1 MTEPQQSTLTRLAE
15 LARTQPD
22 TPAYCFLANGVE
34 VSARLSYAQLLANVT
49 RTAHQLRALQL
60 QGRPI
65 VLVFQPGL
73 PFVVAFWACLAAG
86 AIAIPTLAPDAVSRK
101 RALPRLRSIIQDVGA
116 TAVLCGELADVADLE
131 PAHTR
136 LMVAVDPTA
145 TASAALSDDID
156 PDQPAYLQ
164 YTSGSTSEPK
174 GVVITRAL
182 LARHLATLASVWD
195 YSPQARSLTWMPHSH
210 DYGLVDGLLTP
221 VFAGATCHL
230 MASRTF
236 IRDPLRWLRAI
247 GEHRITHSAAP
258 PFAFQLCRQALARS
272 APGEH
277 RFQLDSWRVASTG
290 AEPISGEVLRA
301 FARELAP
308 HGFRMD
314 MFWPAYGLAE
324 ATLLV
329 TTRAG
334 VVEQGFSRAGL
345 AAGKVV
351 ADADG
356 ARLVSCGPAITG
368 ATVVI
373 VDPTTHAVCAD
384 DAIGEVWIDSDSR
397 CHQYWNKPDASR
409 ELFAARLG
417 GEPVAGESRRTYLR
431 SGDLGFLRDGE
442 LYICGR
448 LKDVLIVNGENIHA
462 PDVEQVVRLAV
473 PELADMSN
481 SVFRLPSE
489 GREHVV
495 LLQEVDLRQH
505 PSLNLHEAR
514 ARVQQAVFE
523 AFGFT
528 LREVGF
534 VKPRA
539 LPRTTSGKMQRTD
552 CRLQYLAGT
561 LELIAPPAQITA
573 PASAR
578 VDAHGVQQHLCACLE
593 AQLALPANTLQAQR
607 PFADLGMDSAS
618 VMAMVAAL
626 EDRYAVGLVPQLVW
640 EHPTPARLA
649 AHIAARAQATSQDM
663 VQLFDAL
670 EQELADAG

>member
-1 MTEPQQSTLTRLAE
+1 MAKPQQLPLERLAE
-15 LARTQPD
+15 LARAQPD
-22 TPAYCFLANGVE
+22 IPAYCFLANGVE

-60 QGRPI
+60 QGRPV

-73 PFVVAFWACLAAG
+73 SFVVAFWACLAAG
-86 AIAIPTLAPDAVSRK
+86 AIAIPTLAPDSVSRK
-101 RALPRLRSIIQDVGA
+101 RTLPRLRSVIQDVGA
-116 TAVLCGELADVADLE
+116 TTVLCDKLADADDLE
-131 PAHTR
+131 PAHAR
-136 LMVAVDPTA
+136 LVVEVDPAAIT
-145 TASAALSDDID
+145 TAALPNDID
-156 PDQPAYLQ
+156 PEQPAYLQ

-174 GVVITRAL
+174 GVVITHVL
-182 LARHLATLASVWD
+182 LARHLATLTRVWD

-236 IRDPLRWLRAI
+236 VRDPLRWLRAI

-272 APGEH
+272 AHGEH

-334 VVEQGFSRAGL
+334 MVEKGFSRAGL
-345 AAGKVV
+345 AASKVV
-351 ADADG
+351 TDPDG
-356 ARLVSCGPAITG
+356 TRLVSCGPSIAGT
-368 ATVVI
+368 TVII
-373 VDPTTHAVCAD
+373 VDPVTHTACTD
-384 DAIGEVWIDSDSR
+384 DSVGEVWIDSDSR
-397 CHQYWNKPDASR
+397 CHQYWKKPRASR
-409 ELFAARLG
+409 ELFAAQIA
-417 GEPVAGESRRTYLR
+417 GEPGRTYLR

-462 PDVEQVVRLAV
+462 PDVEQVARLAV

-481 SVFRLPSE
+481 SVFRLPLE

-505 PSLNLHEAR
+505 PSLDLHQAR
-514 ARVQQAVFE
+514 ARMQQAVFE

-528 LREVGF
+528 LREVCF

-539 LPRTTSGKMQRTD
+539 LPRTTSGKMQRAD
-552 CRLQYLAGT
+552 CRAHYLAGT
-561 LELIAPPAQITA
+561 INLITPSAEIA
-573 PASAR
+573 ASNPAR
-578 VDAHGVQQHLCACLE
+578 VDAHSVQQHLCAWLE
-593 AQLALPANTLQAQR
+593 AQLTLPANTLLAQR
-607 PFADLGMDSAS
+607 PFADLGMDSALM
-618 VMAMVAAL
+618 MAMVAAL

-640 EHPTPARLA
+640 EHPTPARFA
-649 AHIAARAQATSQDM
+649 EHIAARIESMSKDIA
-663 VQLFDAL
+663 QLFDTL
-670 EQELADAG
+670 EQELGDAG